1 METLPVWVL
10 VIYYLFLLT
19 SLLGILFSLFQKK
32 FIGYSL
38 VALLMLLT
46 APLMFLWIAL
56 GRAESFNEFEWLINQ
71 IGRGSIAAIYP
82 VAGFLYLFFWWG
94 LILKTKIKSTQVR

>member
-1 METLPVWVL
+1 METLPAWVL

-19 SLLGILFSLFQKK
+19 SLLGILLTLFQKK

-38 VALLMLLT
+38 IALLILLT

-56 GRAESFNEFEWLINQ
+56 GRAENFNEFEWLFNVA
-71 IGRGSIAAIYP
+71 GHGSLIAIYS

-94 LILKTKIKSTQVR
+94 LILKSKIKSTQVK